1 MSAATAAF
9 PGSGRRLTPG
19 TPGHSQNRGND
30 RAGHRNPS
38 PGQIQAPP
46 WNKGKLIGAKP
57 PLRPKHVRSIR
68 TKLQI
73 ADRKRDLAILDLQE
87 RQGVGDRAPEAGVAK
102 QALGPVVRLI
112 RRFAIGNDGSRSQ
125 SAARLRCP
133 WEVRW
138 LTVAKALSGASGR
151 LRGSYGA
158 PGREG
163 DKASAVVT
171 LWVAG
176 RRSGRGRCLAAPGPA
191 FVPPAAATA

>member
-1 MSAATAAF
+1 MQDTETQAPAKS
-9 PGSGRRLTPG
+9 RR
-19 TPGHSQNRGND
+19 
-30 RAGHRNPS
+30 
-38 PGQIQAPP
+38 PP

-112 RRFAIGNDGSRSQ
+112 RRFAIGNNGSRSQ

-138 LTVAKALSGASGR
+138 LTWRGRCRARQALAR
-151 LRGSYGA
+151 PYGA

-163 DKASAVVT
+163 DQSSLSRRQAMGGRPSKR
-171 LWVAG
+171 AG
-176 RRSGRGRCLAAPGPA
+176 P
-191 FVPPAAATA
+191 